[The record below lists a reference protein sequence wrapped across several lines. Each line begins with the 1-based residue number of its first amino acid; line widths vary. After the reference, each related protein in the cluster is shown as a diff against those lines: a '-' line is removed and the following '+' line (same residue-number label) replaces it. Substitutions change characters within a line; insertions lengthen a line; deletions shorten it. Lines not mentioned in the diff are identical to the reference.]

1 VRWRDY
7 GVTMVTGGEWRVVG
21 PRLHGSGLLRAVKSD
36 ASRAELQ
43 ADLKLRDLKSF
54 FERYLK
60 PSLALGLLKMSIQDK
75 PNSRPQKYRLMGKGC
90 QVNLCD
96 NPKCKKIYES

>member
-1 VRWRDY
+1 VLRDA
-7 GVTMVTGGEWRVVG
+7 GVTMVASGEWRVAG
-21 PRLHGSGLLRAVKSD
+21 LRLHGSGLLRAVKSD

-43 ADLKLRDLKSF
+43 ADLKLRDRKSF

-90 QVNLCD
+90 QVKLCD

>member
-1 VRWRDY
+1 VLRDA

-43 ADLKLRDLKSF
+43 ADFGLRDRKSF

-60 PSLALGLLKMSIQDK
+60 PSFALGIQPARCK
-75 PNSRPQKYRLMGKGC
+75 S
-90 QVNLCD
+90 QVSVDSAVNIAKLSSFTI
-96 NPKCKKIYES
+96 PVF